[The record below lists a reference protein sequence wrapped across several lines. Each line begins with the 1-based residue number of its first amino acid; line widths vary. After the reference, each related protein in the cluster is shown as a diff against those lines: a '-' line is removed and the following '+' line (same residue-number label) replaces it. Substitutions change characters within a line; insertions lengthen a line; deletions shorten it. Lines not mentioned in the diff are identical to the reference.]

1 MVLLGDI
8 DELKEQRE
16 RPQHGALALRA
27 ERCDRVGESLP
38 WAAGAGITGKAADP
52 LLVVEEILAL
62 LLDENLPEQITE
74 EADVGTES
82 GIGRHPRSVV
92 GHTRGSP
99 SRRQRG
105 NVKEPSRFDGAASG
119 NRQDGLRR
127 VTTALHHR
135 HDTHGEHRQAPVR
148 DVLFVATVI
157 AFFAVAA
164 LFVRICEAIVGPTTD
179 QVDE

>member
-1 MVLLGDI
+1 
-8 DELKEQRE
+8 
-16 RPQHGALALRA
+16 
-27 ERCDRVGESLP
+27 VGY
-38 WAAGAGITGKAADP
+38 
-52 LLVVEEILAL
+52 
-62 LLDENLPEQITE
+62 
-74 EADVGTES
+74 
-82 GIGRHPRSVV
+82 
-92 GHTRGSP
+92 TRGSP

-135 HDTHGEHRQAPVR
+135 HDTHGAQRQAPVR

-164 LFVRICEAIVGPTTD
+164 LFVRICEAIVGPTTK